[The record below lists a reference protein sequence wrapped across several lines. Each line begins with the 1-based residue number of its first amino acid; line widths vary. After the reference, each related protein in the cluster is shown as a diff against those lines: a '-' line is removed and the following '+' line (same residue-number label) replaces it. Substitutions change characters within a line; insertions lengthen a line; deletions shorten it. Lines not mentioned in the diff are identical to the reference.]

1 MMYNKNRKQEVD
13 ATPLEKEFERLKD
26 TTMPDSEIEMFDQ
39 TELFKR
45 ELIYRQKIGAVTNIQ
60 VTAEVRKG
68 KSTLATAIAAFGNE
82 LYNKKMTI
90 GYIDADQS
98 EFYRVS
104 LKPEIHDQYRVIDEW
119 NELALLGFNGTT
131 ETKVGKYISEEHAI
145 RHINRIACSP
155 SGQTDTQA
163 NIFLRVIG
171 TNRKEKITRAILSF
185 KTVIETGEVYQVIG
199 HIDWYVGDII
209 ETDWYEEYCTR
220 KKKKL
225 ELVGKEKVK
234 GLVELEESEVIIAI
248 FKKLKK
254 LAKIEKITKDVI
266 MQYVDLER
274 RNSDMP
280 FNSIIL
286 NDATARKIQ
295 GLCAMI
301 NKIEEINTRL
311 FVLKNKKEKNELIE
325 SRIEQLLESQ
335 EEAQTVL
342 DELIRY
348 HERNIKIKE
357 EYDNIGVKDTM
368 DKTGNYYG

>member
-1 MMYNKNRKQEVD
+1 MYNKNRKQEVD

-60 VTAEVRKG
+60 ITAEVRKG
-68 KSTLATAIAAFGNE
+68 KSTLALAIAAFGNE

-155 SGQTDTQA
+155 SGQTDAQA

-209 ETDWYEEYCTR
+209 ETDWYKEYSIR

-301 NKIEEINTRL
+301 NKIEEINTKL
-311 FVLKNKKEKNELIE
+311 FILKNKKEKNELIE

-342 DELIRY
+342 DELIKY
-348 HERNIKIKE
+348 HEKNIEIKE

-368 DKTGNYYG
+368 DKTGNYYD

>member
-254 LAKIEKITKDVI
+254 LAKIERITKDVI

-335 EEAQTVL
+335 EEAQAVL

-368 DKTGNYYG
+368 DKTGNYYD